1 MAEVF
6 SSDNSVAQEVMDSH
20 EAELADSLR
29 VGEELEAA
37 HEQRLAGK
45 YRNTEELEA
54 AYLELQKKLGSQD
67 DEEQYEEGSEE
78 SEEFDDG
85 GLYDILDA
93 YRETGEMTDEAIE
106 AINNMSP
113 ADVFALMADQEAGA
127 QGREM
132 SGEEISAVYQ
142 AVGGEQEYGA
152 LTSWASENL
161 SDNEIDTYDAMIESG
176 DMGQISF
183 ALQALYYRYTEAMG
197 QDGNM
202 LQGKPA
208 EAQGGFRSQA
218 ELVAAMNDSR
228 YESDPAYRQDVINK
242 LERSDLNF

>member
-37 HEQRLAGK
+37 HNGRLAGK
-45 YRNTEELEA
+45 YKNTEELEA
-54 AYLELQKKLGSQD
+54 AYLELQQKLGSQD
-67 DEEQYEEGSEE
+67 DEEGEYEEDGEE
-78 SEEFDDG
+78 VDDG
-85 GLYDILDA
+85 GLYDILNT
-93 YRETGEMTDEAIE
+93 YYETGEITDEALE
-106 AINNMSP
+106 AIDQMS
-113 ADVFALMADQEAGA
+113 ASDVFALMADREAGA

-132 SGEEISAVYQ
+132 SGEEISSVYE
-142 AVGGEQEYGA
+142 AVGGQEEYGA
-152 LTSWASENL
+152 LTSWAAENL
-161 SDNEIDTYDAMIESG
+161 DDSEIDTYDAMIESG

-218 ELVAAMNDSR
+218 ELVAAMNDSL
-228 YESDPAYRQDVINK
+228 YESDPAYLQDVINK
-242 LERSDLNF
+242 LERSELNF

>member
-6 SSDNSVAQEVMDSH
+6 SSDNSVTQEVMNSH

-54 AYLELQKKLGSQD
+54 AYLELQQKLGSQD
-67 DEEQYEEGSEE
+67 DEEVEYEEGD
-78 SEEFDDG
+78 EEFDDG

-93 YRETGEMTDEAIE
+93 YRETGEITDEAIE

-113 ADVFALMADQEAGA
+113 ADVFALMADREAGA

-152 LTSWASENL
+152 LTSWASQNL

-208 EAQGGFRSQA
+208 QAQGGFRSQA
-218 ELVAAMNDSR
+218 ELVAAMNDPR
-228 YESDPAYRQDVINK
+228 YDNDPAYRQDVINK

>member
-6 SSDNSVAQEVMDSH
+6 TSDNSVAQEVMESQD
-20 EAELADSLR
+20 ADIADSLR

-54 AYLELQKKLGSQD
+54 AYLELQKKLGNQ
-67 DEEQYEEGSEE
+67 EEEEVESEE
-78 SEEFDDG
+78 NEEEFDDG
-85 GLYDILDA
+85 GLYDILDT
-93 YRETGEMTDEAIE
+93 YYETGEITEEALE
-106 AINNMSP
+106 TINQMS
-113 ADVFALMADQEAGA
+113 ASDVFALMADREAGA
-127 QGREM
+127 QSREM
-132 SGEEISAVYQ
+132 TGEEISAVYE
-142 AVGGEQEYGA
+142 AVGGQEEYGT
-152 LTSWASENL
+152 LTSWAAENL
-161 SDNEIDTYDAMIESG
+161 NDNEIDTYDAMIESG

-208 EAQGGFRSQA
+208 QAHIGFRSQA

-228 YESDPAYRQDVINK
+228 YESDPAYRQDVLDK

>member
-45 YRNTEELEA
+45 YKNTEELEA
-54 AYLELQKKLGSQD
+54 AYLELQQKLGSQD
-67 DEEQYEEGSEE
+67 EEGEYEEDGEE
-78 SEEFDDG
+78 VDDG
-85 GLYDILDA
+85 GLYDILDT
-93 YRETGEMTDEAIE
+93 YYETGEITDEALE
-106 AINNMSP
+106 AIDQMS
-113 ADVFALMADQEAGA
+113 ASDVFALMADREAGA

>member
-67 DEEQYEEGSEE
+67 EEVEESEE

-85 GLYDILDA
+85 GLYDILNA
-93 YRETGEMTDEAIE
+93 YRETGEITDEAIE

-113 ADVFALMADQEAGA
+113 ADVFALMADQETGA

-208 EAQGGFRSQA
+208 ETQGGFRSQA
-218 ELVAAMNDSR
+218 ELVAAMNDPR
-228 YESDPAYRQDVINK
+228 YESDSAYRQDVINK
-242 LERSDLNF
+242 LDRSDLNF

>member
-37 HEQRLAGK
+37 HEARLAGK

-54 AYLELQKKLGSQD
+54 AYLELQKKLGSQE
-67 DEEQYEEGSEE
+67 DEEGEYEEDG
-78 SEEFDDG
+78 EEFDDG
-85 GLYDILDA
+85 GLYDILDT
-93 YRETGEMTDEAIE
+93 YYETGEITDEALE
-106 AINNMSP
+106 AIDQMS
-113 ADVFALMADQEAGA
+113 ASDVFALMADREAGA

-132 SGEEISAVYQ
+132 SGEEISAVYE
-142 AVGGEQEYGA
+142 AVGGQEEYGA
-152 LTSWASENL
+152 LTSWAAENL
-161 SDNEIDTYDAMIESG
+161 NDGEIDTYDAMIESG

>member
-6 SSDNSVAQEVMDSH
+6 TSDNSVAQEVMESQD
-20 EAELADSLR
+20 ADIADSLR

-54 AYLELQKKLGSQD
+54 AYLELQKKLGNQ
-67 DEEQYEEGSEE
+67 EEEEVESEE
-78 SEEFDDG
+78 NEEEFDDG
-85 GLYDILDA
+85 GLYDILDT
-93 YRETGEMTDEAIE
+93 YYETGEITEEALE
-106 AINNMSP
+106 TINQMS
-113 ADVFALMADQEAGA
+113 ASDVFALMADREAGA
-127 QGREM
+127 QSREM
-132 SGEEISAVYQ
+132 TGEEISAVYE
-142 AVGGEQEYGA
+142 AVGGQEEYGT
-152 LTSWASENL
+152 LTSWAAENL
-161 SDNEIDTYDAMIESG
+161 NDNEIDTYDAMIESG

-208 EAQGGFRSQA
+208 QAQIGFRSQA

-228 YESDPAYRQDVINK
+228 YESDPAYRQDVLNK

>member
-67 DEEQYEEGSEE
+67 EEVEDSEE

-85 GLYDILDA
+85 GLYDILNA
-93 YRETGEMTDEAIE
+93 YRETGEISDEAME

-113 ADVFALMADQEAGA
+113 ADVFALMADQETNTP

-161 SDNEIDTYDAMIESG
+161 SDNEIETYDAMIESG
-176 DMGQISF
+176 DMGQINF

>member
-6 SSDNSVAQEVMDSH
+6 TSDNSVAQEVMESQD
-20 EAELADSLR
+20 AEIADSLR
-29 VGEELEAA
+29 VGAELEAA

-54 AYLELQKKLGSQD
+54 AYLELQQKLGNQD
-67 DEEQYEEGSEE
+67 EDVEEYEEDG
-78 SEEFDDG
+78 EEFDDG

-93 YRETGEMTDEAIE
+93 YRETGEITDEAIE

-113 ADVFALMADQEAGA
+113 ADVFALMADREAGA

-142 AVGGEQEYGA
+142 SVGGEQEYGA
-152 LTSWASENL
+152 LTSWAAENL

-176 DMGQISF
+176 DLGQISF

-208 EAQGGFRSQA
+208 QAQSGFRSQA
-218 ELVAAMNDSR
+218 ELVAAMNDPR
-228 YESDPAYRQDVINK
+228 YDNDPAYRQDVINK

>member
-54 AYLELQKKLGSQD
+54 AYLELQQKLGSQS
-67 DEEQYEEGSEE
+67 DEEGEYEEDGEE
-78 SEEFDDG
+78 VDDG
-85 GLYDILDA
+85 GLYDILDT
-93 YRETGEMTDEAIE
+93 YYETGEITDEALE
-106 AINNMSP
+106 AIDQMS
-113 ADVFALMADQEAGA
+113 ASDVFALMADREAGA

-132 SGEEISAVYQ
+132 SGEEISAVYE
-142 AVGGEQEYGA
+142 AVGGQEEYGA
-152 LTSWASENL
+152 LTSWAAENL
-161 SDNEIDTYDAMIESG
+161 NDGEIDTYDAMIESG

>member
-6 SSDNSVAQEVMDSH
+6 TSDNSVAQEVMESQD
-20 EAELADSLR
+20 ADIADSLR

-54 AYLELQKKLGSQD
+54 AYLELQKKLGNQ
-67 DEEQYEEGSEE
+67 EEEEVESEE
-78 SEEFDDG
+78 NEEEFDDG
-85 GLYDILDA
+85 GLYDILDT
-93 YRETGEMTDEAIE
+93 YYETGEITEEALE
-106 AINNMSP
+106 TINQMS
-113 ADVFALMADQEAGA
+113 ASDVFALMADREAGA
-127 QGREM
+127 QSREM
-132 SGEEISAVYQ
+132 TGEEISAVYE
-142 AVGGEQEYGA
+142 AVGGQEEYGT
-152 LTSWASENL
+152 LTSWAAENL
-161 SDNEIDTYDAMIESG
+161 NDNEIDTYDAMIESG

-208 EAQGGFRSQA
+208 QAQIGFRSQA

-228 YESDPAYRQDVINK
+228 YESDPAYRQDVLDK

>member
-37 HEQRLAGK
+37 HEERLAGK

-54 AYLELQKKLGSQD
+54 AYLELQKKLGSQE
-67 DEEQYEEGSEE
+67 DEEEEYEEDG
-78 SEEFDDG
+78 EEFDDG
-85 GLYDILDA
+85 GLYDILDT
-93 YRETGEMTDEAIE
+93 YYETGEITDEAIE

-113 ADVFALMADQEAGA
+113 TDVFALMADQQSAP

-152 LTSWASENL
+152 LTSWAAENL
-161 SDNEIDTYDAMIESG
+161 NDNEIDTYDAMIESG

-208 EAQGGFRSQA
+208 QAQSGFRSQA

-228 YESDPAYRQDVINK
+228 YESDPAYRQDVIDK

>member
-54 AYLELQKKLGSQD
+54 AYLELQQKLGSQD
-67 DEEQYEEGSEE
+67 DEEVEYEERD
-78 SEEFDDG
+78 EEFDDG

-93 YRETGEMTDEAIE
+93 YRETGEITDEAIE

-113 ADVFALMADQEAGA
+113 ADVFALMADREAGA

-142 AVGGEQEYGA
+142 SVGGEQEYGA
-152 LTSWASENL
+152 LTSRAAENL

-176 DMGQISF
+176 DLGQISF

-208 EAQGGFRSQA
+208 QAQSGFRSQA

-228 YESDPAYRQDVINK
+228 YDSDPAYRQDVIDK

>member
-6 SSDNSVAQEVMDSH
+6 TSDNSVPVEVMESQ
-20 EAELADSLR
+20 EAEIADSLR
-29 VGEELEAA
+29 VGEEIEAA

-54 AYLELQKKLGSQD
+54 AYLELQKKLGSQE
-67 DEEQYEEGSEE
+67 DEEVEYEENG
-78 SEEFDDG
+78 EEFDDG
-85 GLYDILDA
+85 GLYDILDT
-93 YRETGEMTDEAIE
+93 YYETGEITDEAIE

-113 ADVFALMADQEAGA
+113 TDVFALMADQQSAP

-132 SGEEISAVYQ
+132 SGEEISAVYE
-142 AVGGEQEYGA
+142 AVGGQEEYGA
-152 LTSWASENL
+152 LTSWAAENL
-161 SDNEIDTYDAMIESG
+161 NDGEIDTYDAMIESG

-228 YESDPAYRQDVINK
+228 YDNDPAYRQDVLNK
-242 LERSDLNF
+242 LDRSDISF

>member
-67 DEEQYEEGSEE
+67 DEEVEYEEDG
-78 SEEFDDG
+78 EEFDDG
-85 GLYDILDA
+85 GLYGILDA
-93 YRETGEMTDEAIE
+93 YRETGEITDEAIE

-183 ALQALYYRYTEAMG
+183 ALQALYYRYT
-197 QDGNM
+197 
-202 LQGKPA
+202 
-208 EAQGGFRSQA
+208 
-218 ELVAAMNDSR
+218 
-228 YESDPAYRQDVINK
+228 
-242 LERSDLNF
+242 

>member
-67 DEEQYEEGSEE
+67 DEEVEYEEDG
-78 SEEFDDG
+78 EEFDDG
-85 GLYDILDA
+85 GLYGILNA
-93 YRETGEMTDEAIE
+93 YRETGEITDEAIE